1 MKILA
6 FLKIAGK
13 LYLLIVVAILG
24 MVGIAGIGLYQT
36 GKVFESANYATANT
50 LPSFNA
56 LNEIELRFQK
66 MQLATLHHVQNMEE
80 TRMVVY
86 DREIQDHREAIV
98 NLLDRY
104 AAQFV
109 SNDQDKQLLDAVR
122 AEFKTY
128 ISGNDLVLTLSRS
141 NRNIELRDAT
151 EKNVASTIRLE
162 EVLRRHVDFNEKL
175 AKEGS
180 ASALATQSTA
190 VWVTWLFAVA
200 MILMLCIL
208 GWLIAK
214 RELATPISKVVS
226 NLNRLAGGSLDV
238 SVFGVERRDE
248 IGDIARAAQ
257 IFKEFV
263 LKLDAQ
269 GWIKTHGA
277 EISAALQQA
286 NDITALTQLA
296 VSKIAPV
303 LNAGHAAL
311 YVSGSDGR
319 LRLLGSYGYRERKNL
334 NNGFAIG
341 EGLVGQCAMERQPI
355 SLTAPQDYIQINS
368 GLGEAPPAC
377 ISVLPIVHN
386 DSLLGVFE
394 IASFQQFT
402 ERQIALLDSLMPV
415 LAVSMEIMDRNQRTR
430 DLLVATQEQSER
442 MEKQAAQ
449 LEEQTVEME
458 AQQAELLETE
468 NWFRSIIET
477 APDGIL
483 VVNESQL
490 IVLANPGAEHLFG
503 YAAGELVGQPVAELM
518 ALDAVAPGSD
528 TMRLVAG
535 QHQDGH
541 AMTVSLHLSSLP
553 SRGRH
558 GQCVSLAVRPA

>member
-56 LNEIELRFQK
+56 LNEVELRFQK

-104 AAQFV
+104 DAQFV

-151 EKNVASTIRLE
+151 EKNVASAIRLE
-162 EVLRRHVDFNEKL
+162 EALRRHVDFNEKL

-286 NDITALTQLA
+286 NDITALTQ
-296 VSKIAPV
+296 
-303 LNAGHAAL
+303 
-311 YVSGSDGR
+311 
-319 LRLLGSYGYRERKNL
+319 
-334 NNGFAIG
+334 
-341 EGLVGQCAMERQPI
+341 
-355 SLTAPQDYIQINS
+355 
-368 GLGEAPPAC
+368 
-377 ISVLPIVHN
+377 
-386 DSLLGVFE
+386 
-394 IASFQQFT
+394 
-402 ERQIALLDSLMPV
+402 
-415 LAVSMEIMDRNQRTR
+415 
-430 DLLVATQEQSER
+430 
-442 MEKQAAQ
+442 
-449 LEEQTVEME
+449 
-458 AQQAELLETE
+458 
-468 NWFRSIIET
+468 
-477 APDGIL
+477 
-483 VVNESQL
+483 
-490 IVLANPGAEHLFG
+490 
-503 YAAGELVGQPVAELM
+503 
-518 ALDAVAPGSD
+518 
-528 TMRLVAG
+528 
-535 QHQDGH
+535 
-541 AMTVSLHLSSLP
+541 
-553 SRGRH
+553 
-558 GQCVSLAVRPA
+558 

>member
-56 LNEIELRFQK
+56 LNEVELRFQK

-541 AMTVSLHLSSLP
+541 VMTVSLHLSSLP